1 MSNWLIG
8 KITSTSYL
16 SPEVSM
22 NLGFKETF
30 ASKVVN
36 KRLTFNAGM
45 DKFPRYVLEHLIDN
59 SCFEY
64 TIKEDSSAS
73 SAAYAKT
80 LSMGP
85 RRNGFAPTSTNTVN
99 TAASSALNRPC

>member
-59 SCFEY
+59 SCSEY
-64 TIKEDSSAS
+64 TIKEDFERVKRRLRENFVHGAEAERIRSYIHEYREHSSIVS
-73 SAAYAKT
+73 SE
-80 LSMGP
+80 
-85 RRNGFAPTSTNTVN
+85 
-99 TAASSALNRPC
+99 